1 MFYYC
6 NLLYSL
12 VNFKGKAYDILLND
26 KRVFGEIQPTFP
38 TQKKMHFLNLIKV
51 LQQNLIINNI
61 TTWRNQKNVIK
72 VKEKIKDAHYYYHYL
87 VFLWNC
93 NKRNK
98 NININKI

>member
-51 LQQNLIINNI
+51 L
-61 TTWRNQKNVIK
+61 
-72 VKEKIKDAHYYYHYL
+72 
-87 VFLWNC
+87 
-93 NKRNK
+93 
-98 NININKI
+98 